1 MATKHKRKHSR
12 KEQSLKDKERA
23 LSADVTFSEPL
34 KEYNSFLD
42 HLKSHG
48 YARNEF
54 TSIPL
59 NLIDL
64 AAAVI
69 ASMITGRELSL
80 FNTKGPAAPTTS
92 STLNPNDNTDYS
104 NDTSD
109 KPKKDD
115 EEADVFYFIQRI
127 LKRTQLSC
135 TTLIL
140 ALIYID
146 RFKARLAQ
154 SLKRRTRLDQ
164 GADYSHDNQFSFSFM
179 RQRSRKK
186 PAHDPDLS
194 ENDSCLNSTST
205 STTTSPSTGSTTSGS
220 STSGNTN
227 THTHNHHNHHRH
239 NNNSNKPGLESWSCI
254 TLFLISVICADKY
267 LFDATFTN
275 AEWADFTRGQYTT
288 QELNDLERRF
298 LGQLQYKLYVSE
310 PEFDGFLSY
319 LEVILA
325 LKQVWGRGFLAAL
338 SYSDVRILSQRLMPA
353 YADRL
358 QFRTLQDDMTMV
370 IWQVMAT
377 ISRVYL
383 TIVGTIMFAAAS
395 YAAMMELSALG
406 SRAAL
411 EALSC
416 SPGQPSNCLYGSFV
430 PLLTTDGML
439 PPPMSYMDPRNS
451 LSRSVDD
458 ELLSTT
464 TGPMSNA
471 GYGLDRSRS
480 PHPDEGNLSAM
491 EWIMSQASIVQY
503 VEC

>member
-80 FNTKGPAAPTTS
+80 FNTHGPTPTATS
-92 STLNPNDNTDYS
+92 TPNTNDNKDYS
-104 NDTSD
+104 NNTSD
-109 KPKKDD
+109 KNKED

-164 GADYSHDNQFSFSFM
+164 GADYIHDDQFSFSFM

-194 ENDSCLNSTST
+194 ENDTCSNST
-205 STTTSPSTGSTTSGS
+205 STTTSPSTGSTTGSSTSGS
-220 STSGNTN
+220 STSININ
-227 THTHNHHNHHRH
+227 THNHHNHHHRI
-239 NNNSNKPGLESWSCI
+239 NNNKPGLESWSCI

-338 SYSDVRILSQRLMPA
+338 SYSDVRILSQQLMPA

-358 QFRTLQDDMTMV
+358 QFRTLQDDMAMI

-395 YAAMMELSALG
+395 YAAMMELSVLG

-416 SPGQPSNCLYGSFV
+416 SPGQPANCMYGSFV
-430 PLLTTDGML
+430 PLLAMDGML
-439 PPPMSYMDPRNS
+439 PPPMSCLDRRIS
-451 LSRSVDD
+451 LSCSVDD
-458 ELLSTT
+458 EVSSTT
-464 TGPMSNA
+464 TRSTSNSV
-471 GYGLDRSRS
+471 YRHDRSQS
-480 PHPDEGNLSAM
+480 PHPDDANLSAM
-491 EWIMSQASIVQY
+491 EWIMSQASIVQC

>member
-1 MATKHKRKHSR
+1 
-12 KEQSLKDKERA
+12 
-23 LSADVTFSEPL
+23 
-34 KEYNSFLD
+34 
-42 HLKSHG
+42 
-48 YARNEF
+48 
-54 TSIPL
+54 
-59 NLIDL
+59 
-64 AAAVI
+64 
-69 ASMITGRELSL
+69 MITGRELSL
-80 FNTKGPAAPTTS
+80 FNTHGPASPTTT
-92 STLNPNDNTDYS
+92 STLNTDYS
-104 NDTSD
+104 NDTCD

-164 GADYSHDNQFSFSFM
+164 GADYSHDDQFSFSFM

-194 ENDSCLNSTST
+194 ENDTCLNSTST

-227 THTHNHHNHHRH
+227 THTHNHHSHHRH
-239 NNNSNKPGLESWSCI
+239 NNSNKPGLESWSCI

-383 TIVGTIMFAAAS
+383 TIVGSIMFAAAS

-416 SPGQPSNCLYGSFV
+416 SPGQPVNCLYGSFV

-439 PPPMSYMDPRNS
+439 PPPMSCMDPRNS

-458 ELLSTT
+458 ELSSTT
-464 TGPMSNA
+464 TRPISNA

-480 PHPDEGNLSAM
+480 PYPDEGNLSAM
-491 EWIMSQASIVQY
+491 DWIMSQASIVQC

>member
-1 MATKHKRKHSR
+1 
-12 KEQSLKDKERA
+12 
-23 LSADVTFSEPL
+23 
-34 KEYNSFLD
+34 
-42 HLKSHG
+42 
-48 YARNEF
+48 
-54 TSIPL
+54 
-59 NLIDL
+59 
-64 AAAVI
+64 
-69 ASMITGRELSL
+69 MITGRELSL
-80 FNTKGPAAPTTS
+80 FNTHGPTPTT

-104 NDTSD
+104 NDTSY

-164 GADYSHDNQFSFSFM
+164 GADYSHNDQFSFSFM
-179 RQRSRKK
+179 RQRSCKK

-194 ENDSCLNSTST
+194 ENDTCSNSTST

-239 NNNSNKPGLESWSCI
+239 NNNKPGLESWSCI

-358 QFRTLQDDMTMV
+358 HFRTLQDDMAMV

-383 TIVGTIMFAAAS
+383 TIVGTVMFAAAS
-395 YAAMMELSALG
+395 YAAMTELSVLG
-406 SRAAL
+406 SRAAM

-416 SPGQPSNCLYGSFV
+416 SPGQPANCMYGSFV
-430 PLLTTDGML
+430 PLLTTDRML
-439 PPPMSYMDPRNS
+439 PPPMSCMDSRNLFS
-451 LSRSVDD
+451 HSVDD
-458 ELLSTT
+458 EVSSTT
-464 TGPMSNA
+464 TRPLSSA
-471 GYGLDRSRS
+471 GYGLHRSRS

-491 EWIMSQASIVQY
+491 EWIMSQASIVQC